1 MTTSHYIA
9 GRWVEG
15 QGSDCISVTDP
26 ALGLPFAELM
36 AASVA
41 QVDQAVAAAREA
53 LPAWKHT
60 SASDRAAYLRGF
72 AVQLGQRREA
82 LIALQMRNNGKPRH
96 EAEIDLDDAIATFSY
111 YADLAEQL

>member
-15 QGSDCISVTDP
+15 LGSDCITVNDP
-26 ALGLPFAELM
+26 SLGQPFAELM

-53 LPAWKHT
+53 LPAWKQV
-60 SASDRAAYLRGF
+60 SASARALLARF
-72 AVQLGQRREA
+72 RRP
-82 LIALQMRNNGKPRH
+82 IG
-96 EAEIDLDDAIATFSY
+96 ATP
-111 YADLAEQL
+111 

>member
-15 QGSDCISVTDP
+15 LGSDCISVSEP

-41 QVDQAVAAAREA
+41 QVDQAVAAARDA
-53 LPAWKHT
+53 LPAWKRSAPARARPSCAALPNS
-60 SASDRAAYLRGF
+60 SASAA
-72 AVQLGQRREA
+72 
-82 LIALQMRNNGKPRH
+82 KH
-96 EAEIDLDDAIATFSY
+96 
-111 YADLAEQL
+111 